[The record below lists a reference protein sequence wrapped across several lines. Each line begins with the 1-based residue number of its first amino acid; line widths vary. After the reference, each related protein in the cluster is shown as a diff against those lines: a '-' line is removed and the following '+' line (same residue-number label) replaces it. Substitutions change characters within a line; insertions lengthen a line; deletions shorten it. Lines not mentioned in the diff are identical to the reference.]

1 MAYVVIV
8 YMVMAYVVI
17 VYMVMAYVVMMAYV
31 VIVYMVYG
39 LCSYGLYSCNNRI
52 VATAATDDEL
62 VERMR
67 LQQLTY

>member
-1 MAYVVIV
+1 
-8 YMVMAYVVI
+8 
-17 VYMVMAYVVMMAYV
+17 MAYVVMMAYV